1 MKHVKLFEEYI
12 SESTT
17 DGTIESLIEV
27 TKLSMSM
34 GVFNDELLKDTRE
47 NFISGIEGSLKSE
60 VRKIPSDKK
69 KEFTGYMTALIGPLK
84 KVETMAQ
91 LLSAMYSISAAK
103 SNILNRMSVEEA
115 LNESKIL
122 DWLKK
127 AKTATTDWWDRNKST
142 ILYTILEVLARII
155 IEILFA
161 VLRAITKSDV
171 KAPKIK
177 FGGGSFGG
185 GGASGK
191 W

>member
-27 TKLSMSM
+27 TKLSMTM
-34 GVFNDELLKDTRE
+34 GIFDDQLLKDTRG

-69 KEFTGYMTALIGPLK
+69 KEFTEYMKALIGPLE

-103 SNILNRMSVEEA
+103 SNILDRMSVEEA

-127 AKTATTDWWDRNKST
+127 AKTATAEWWQRNKST

>member
-1 MKHVKLFEEYI
+1 MKHIKLFEEYI
-12 SESTT
+12 AESTT

-27 TKLSMSM
+27 TKISMKM
-34 GVFNDELLKDTRE
+34 GVFDDALLKDMRQ
-47 NFISGIEGSLKSE
+47 NFIGGIEGSLKSE
-60 VRKIPSDKK
+60 MAKIPNDKK
-69 KEFTGYMTALIGPLK
+69 SEFKGYMEALIGPLK

-91 LLSAMYSISAAK
+91 LLSAMGSIAAAK
-103 SNILNRMSVEEA
+103 SNIVKRMTLDES

-127 AKTATTDWWDRNKST
+127 AKTATADWWQRNKST

>member
-27 TKLSMSM
+27 TKLSMTM
-34 GVFNDELLKDTRE
+34 GIFDDQLLKDTRG

-69 KEFTGYMTALIGPLK
+69 KEFTGYMKALIGPLE

-103 SNILNRMSVEEA
+103 SNILDRMSVEEA

-127 AKTATTDWWDRNKST
+127 AKTATAEWWQRNKST